1 MINGM
6 DVFSSY
12 GGICVALA
20 PVFGTC
26 FVLRLSDILAPFS
39 CRESLMPQPDVVW

>member
-20 PVFGTC
+20 PRVRPVLC
-26 FVLRLSDILAPFS
+26 FEIERYPRPIFLSRIADAAA
-39 CRESLMPQPDVVW
+39 